1 ILLLNSDTYLIED
14 SISLAARY
22 LAAHRDIGALGLR
35 LTYEDGKYQSSARRF
50 RSPILELLDL
60 LRPLLFLMPYRRRAR
75 LMLNQYFKGDFSLP
89 VDWIGGAF
97 MMIPREAIQKMPE
110 KKLDDRFFMYGEDQ
124 LWCYQLK
131 QIGYISYFLHES
143 SLVHIAQAST
153 DHKKQIRLQSLL
165 RKRELDLMRI
175 RKGKGAYYWAFYLI
189 FSFKYA
195 LRYPIKWLSFRLF
208 NYRFR

>member
-1 ILLLNSDTYLIED
+1 ENSGFAAGKNLGIEHAQGEFILFLNSDSYLIED

-50 RSPILELLDL
+50 RSQILELLDL

-131 QIGYISYFLHES
+131 QIGYISY
-143 SLVHIAQAST
+143 
-153 DHKKQIRLQSLL
+153 
-165 RKRELDLMRI
+165 
-175 RKGKGAYYWAFYLI
+175 
-189 FSFKYA
+189 
-195 LRYPIKWLSFRLF
+195 
-208 NYRFR
+208 